1 MDSLTCKPLLKWV
14 GGKRKL
20 LPLIQKHYPKEF
32 SSYYEP
38 FLGGGAVFLG
48 TSIDVPS
55 FLSDVNSKLMDL
67 YLTVRDHPKDLLDAI
82 ESLPFANTE
91 EDFYIAREM
100 YNRPLDLVERSSLFL
115 YLNRHSF
122 NGVYRENKSG
132 RYNVPYGKYE
142 NPGMVSR
149 EHILTA
155 SDKLQSAT
163 LYTSTFMD
171 LEVSNDSF
179 VYLDPP
185 YHNTFAQY
193 SAGSFREED
202 HLTLRNWCDSVDA
215 LGGKFLLSNSDTEY
229 IRELYLSPKYTI
241 VDVASETTVSGK
253 TYGRK
258 GTNELL
264 IRNY

>member
-20 LPLIQKHYPKEF
+20 LPLIQKHFPKEF

-100 YNRPLDLVERSSLFL
+100 YNQPLDLVERSSLFL

-132 RYNVPYGKYE
+132 RYNVPYGKYK

-163 LYTSTFMD
+163 LHTSTFMD
-171 LEVSNDSF
+171 LEVSYEKGFSAVRVPWVAKNPKLDNNFEGDPVNDTKDF
-179 VYLDPP
+179 
-185 YHNTFAQY
+185 
-193 SAGSFREED
+193 
-202 HLTLRNWCDSVDA
+202 LRD
-215 LGGKFLLSNSDTEY
+215 KFLWE
-229 IRELYLSPKYTI
+229 E
-241 VDVASETTVSGK
+241 
-253 TYGRK
+253 
-258 GTNELL
+258 
-264 IRNY
+264 